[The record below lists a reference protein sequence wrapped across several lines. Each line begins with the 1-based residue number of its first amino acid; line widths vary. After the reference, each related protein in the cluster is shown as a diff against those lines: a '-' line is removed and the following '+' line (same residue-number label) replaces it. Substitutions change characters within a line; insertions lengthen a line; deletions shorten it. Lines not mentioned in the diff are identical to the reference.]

1 MKPSFHTRHKYIL
14 KHAAKI
20 LYYKSSPEGL
30 YQFVES
36 ESGGGCKPAAIF
48 RREAGLCKGRD
59 RYLPCFFTPSLS
71 ICHWLLSGRGEQK
84 DKLSCEH
91 MFCYSAPKKIIN
103 NELTMRMY
111 TVAFLQIAW
120 EYGGN
125 ERELHISNNW

>member
-1 MKPSFHTRHKYIL
+1 MKPSFHTRHQYIL
-14 KHAAKI
+14 KHAPKI

-30 YQFVES
+30 YRFVES

-48 RREAGLCKGRD
+48 RREAGLCQGRD
-59 RYLPCFFTPSLS
+59 RYLPCFFTPSSS
-71 ICHWLLSGRGEQK
+71 ICHWLLSGRRERK

-91 MFCYSAPKKIIN
+91 MFCYSASKKIIN
-103 NELTMRMY
+103 NEVTMRVY

-125 ERELHISNNW
+125 ERELHTSNNR